1 MSRTAHDEAE
11 CCLEKTGEKTV
22 ETPTLTAE
30 RLRALAEL
38 YEQGQVSDL
47 MERTLAK
54 LLHQEADACQVQ
66 LRQLQA
72 DLREFEQKYQRSSAE
87 FYEQFQAGQI
97 GDVMDYVEWASLI
110 QMADN
115 LTKRL
120 RLLGGEASG

>member
-1 MSRTAHDEAE
+1 M
-11 CCLEKTGEKTV
+11 
-22 ETPTLTAE
+22 ETPTLTAA
-30 RLRALAEL
+30 RLRALAVL

-54 LLHQEADACQVQ
+54 LLRHEADACQDQ

-72 DLREFEQKYQRSSAE
+72 DLHEFEQKYQRSSAE
-87 FYEQFQAGQI
+87 FYQQFQAGQV
-97 GDVMDYVEWASLI
+97 GDAMDYVEWASLI

-120 RLLGGEASG
+120 RLLCGETSG

>member
-1 MSRTAHDEAE
+1 M
-11 CCLEKTGEKTV
+11 

-30 RLRALAEL
+30 RLRALAAL

-54 LLHQEADACQVQ
+54 LLRHEADACQIQ

-72 DLREFEQKYQRSSAE
+72 DLREFEQKYQRSSTE
-87 FYEQFQAGQI
+87 FYQQFQAGQT
-97 GDVMDYVEWASLI
+97 GDAMDYVEWASLV

-120 RLLGGEASG
+120 RLLRGEASG

>member
-1 MSRTAHDEAE
+1 M
-11 CCLEKTGEKTV
+11 
-22 ETPTLTAE
+22 ETPTVTAE

-54 LLHQEADACQVQ
+54 LLRHEADVCQVQ

-72 DLREFEQKYQRSSAE
+72 DLREFEQKYQCSSAE
-87 FYEQFQAGQI
+87 FYQQFQAGQTS
-97 GDVMDYVEWASLI
+97 DARDCVEWASLI

-120 RLLGGEASG
+120 RLLRGEASG

>member
-1 MSRTAHDEAE
+1 M
-11 CCLEKTGEKTV
+11 

-30 RLRALAEL
+30 RLRALADL

-54 LLHQEADACQVQ
+54 LLRHEADACQGQ
-66 LRQLQA
+66 LNQLQA
-72 DLREFEQKYQRSSAE
+72 DLREFEQKFQRSSAE